1 MKIKRG
7 ISLLLMLSL
16 VLTSMVGLTGEQA
29 QAETKPAPMG
39 EIVYSHFAYH
49 DTWTTQWQGAGD
61 ISSDFGKKLGS
72 NLKISWDRGAPTT
85 TQNSNIILSA
95 EAFNVKNAEEFK
107 KQYVVIPLQPVALI
121 GSGYSAEQ
129 AEKLIS
135 DTLKN
140 APTLGTNR
148 DKFDEKYV
156 YKGVTNYSVNNSGIY
171 SSGDTLNIPISYT
184 LATPDP
190 NDIWGEDLTT
200 KVGDINSGLPA
211 LVQQYKASGLS
222 YADFKAKAG
231 QFFILPES
239 SLQHLWNNGTL
250 ASGTVGWRWYI
261 PFAVIR
267 IAPTADLNVTGLIVD
282 IDEPTGD
289 ITCEASVENS
299 FLFIK

>member
-1 MKIKRG
+1 MKIKRS

-39 EIVYSHFAYH
+39 EIVYSHYAYH

-61 ISSDFGKKLGS
+61 SYSEYGKKLDS
-72 NLKISWDRGAPTT
+72 NLKISWDRGKPTT

-129 AEKLIS
+129 AEKLMS

-140 APTLGTNR
+140 APTLGSNR
-148 DKFDEKYV
+148 IAFDDKYIG
-156 YKGVTNYSVNNSGIY
+156 KGVTNYSVNNSGIN

-184 LATPDP
+184 LATP
-190 NDIWGEDLTT
+190 NGIWAEDLTT

-222 YADFKAKAG
+222 YSDFKSKAS

-239 SLQHLWNNGTL
+239 SLQHIWNNGTL
-250 ASGTVGWRWYI
+250 ASGTVGWRWYM

-267 IAPTADLNVTGLIVD
+267 IAPPADLKVTGLTVD

>member
-1 MKIKRG
+1 
-7 ISLLLMLSL
+7 MLSL

-49 DTWTTQWQGAGD
+49 DTWTTQWQGAD
-61 ISSDFGKKLGS
+61 DHTTDYGKKLNS
-72 NLKISWDRGAPTT
+72 NLKISWDRGVPTS

-140 APTLGTNR
+140 APTLGT
-148 DKFDEKYV
+148 DILKFKEKYID
-156 YKGVTNYSVNNSGIY
+156 KGVTNYSVNNSGIY

-184 LATPDP
+184 LATPDTD
-190 NDIWGEDLTT
+190 DIWGEDLTT
-200 KVGDINSGLPA
+200 KVGDTDKGLPA
-211 LVQQYKASGLS
+211 LVQQYKALGLS
-222 YADFKAKAG
+222 YSDFKAKASH
-231 QFFILPES
+231 FFILPES
-239 SLQHLWNNGTL
+239 SLQHIWNNGTL
-250 ASGTVGWRWYI
+250 ASGTVGWRWYM

-267 IAPTADLNVTGLIVD
+267 IAPPADLNVTGLTVD
-282 IDEPTGD
+282 IDGPTGD
-289 ITCEASVENS
+289 ITCEATVENS

>member
-1 MKIKRG
+1 MAGQGRTDI
-7 ISLLLMLSL
+7 
-16 VLTSMVGLTGEQA
+16 
-29 QAETKPAPMG
+29 
-39 EIVYSHFAYH
+39 YSDY
-49 DTWTTQWQGAGD
+49 
-61 ISSDFGKKLGS
+61 GKKLDS
-72 NLKISWDRGAPTT
+72 NLKISWDRGAPTS

-140 APTLGTNR
+140 APTLGTDR
-148 DKFDEKYV
+148 DKFDEKHV

-184 LATPDP
+184 LATPNP

-200 KVGDINSGLPA
+200 KVGDTYSGLPA
-211 LVQQYKASGLS
+211 LVQQYKAAGLS
-222 YADFKAKAG
+222 YSDFKAKAS

-239 SLQHLWNNGTL
+239 SFQHIWNNGTL
-250 ASGTVGWRWYI
+250 ASGTVGWRWYM

-267 IAPTADLNVTGLIVD
+267 IAPTADLKVTGLTVD

>member
-49 DTWTTQWQGAGD
+49 DTWTTQWQGAD
-61 ISSDFGKKLGS
+61 DHTTDYGKKLDS

-107 KQYVVIPLQPVALI
+107 KQYAVIPLQPVALI

-140 APTLGTNR
+140 APTLGT
-148 DKFDEKYV
+148 DILKFKEKHID
-156 YKGVTNYSVNNSGIY
+156 KGVTNYSVNNSGIN

-184 LATPDP
+184 LSTPNPD
-190 NDIWGEDLTT
+190 DIWGEDLTT
-200 KVGDINSGLPA
+200 KVGNINTGLPA
-211 LVQQYKASGLS
+211 LVQQYKALGLS

-267 IAPTADLNVTGLIVD
+267 IAPTADLNVTGLTVD

>member
-1 MKIKRG
+1 MKIKRR

-49 DTWTTQWQGAGD
+49 DTWTTQWIGAD
-61 ISSDFGKKLGS
+61 DPSTDYGKQDDR
-72 NLKISWDRGAPTT
+72 NLDISWDRGKPSL
-85 TQNSNIILSA
+85 TQNSKIILSA

-140 APTLGTNR
+140 APTLGTER
-148 DKFDEKYV
+148 KAFDGKYIN
-156 YKGVTNYSVNNSGIY
+156 KGVTNYSVNNSGIN

-184 LATPDP
+184 LATPDTD
-190 NDIWGEDLTT
+190 DIWGEDLTT
-200 KVGDINSGLPA
+200 KVGDTDKGLPA
-211 LVQQYKASGLS
+211 LVQQYKALGLS
-222 YADFKAKAG
+222 YSDFKAKASH
-231 QFFILPES
+231 FFILPES

-267 IAPTADLNVTGLIVD
+267 IAPTADLNVTGLTVD
-282 IDEPTGD
+282 IYEPTGD

>member
-1 MKIKRG
+1 MKIKRS

-49 DTWTTQWQGAGD
+49 DTWTTQWQGAD
-61 ISSDFGKKLGS
+61 DHTTDYGKKLNS
-72 NLKISWDRGAPTT
+72 NLKISWDRGVPTS

-107 KQYVVIPLQPVALI
+107 KQYAVIPLQPVALI

-140 APTLGTNR
+140 APTLGT
-148 DKFDEKYV
+148 DILKFKEKYID
-156 YKGVTNYSVNNSGIY
+156 KGVTNYSVNNSGIY

-184 LATPDP
+184 LATPDTD
-190 NDIWGEDLTT
+190 DIWGEDLTT
-200 KVGDINSGLPA
+200 KVGNINTGLPA
-211 LVQQYKASGLS
+211 LVQQYKALGLS
-222 YADFKAKAG
+222 YSDFKAKAG